1 MWLSPQ
7 VIVSGWVY
15 KTIVI
20 ESFFNMAL
28 HNKALI
34 NQCLQACWNPFTLSP
49 GRDPWAER
57 WFPSI
62 THHALRISS
71 QSPDPGLLLASPL
84 SRLQWFYYIT
94 VSQKDSVGPSEPEMS
109 FLPFIFFK
117 PLSKN
122 SKRGLKKKKKANNN
136 NQKLESSSLLTLL
149 PECNLRRC
157 TKNVKNE
164 QIGMSVS
171 VLQGWDG
178 LTRRWSLKCLGLTVL
193 LLTLRAM
200 VLVLILGCK
209 TAHWSTLGRK
219 SLFSDSTSTAE
230 APMAEASLWPVC
242 AISGL
247 GAFMSSSR
255 SSDWSRL
262 IWRILTTKDALCQAR
277 KCLSP
282 LFTRESENL

>member
-84 SRLQWFYYIT
+84 SCLQWFYYIT
-94 VSQKDSVGPSEPEMS
+94 VSQKDSVGPSEPEMY

-122 SKRGLKKKKKANNN
+122 SKRGLKKKKKP
-136 NQKLESSSLLTLL
+136 T
-149 PECNLRRC
+149 
-157 TKNVKNE
+157 TT
-164 QIGMSVS
+164 
-171 VLQGWDG
+171 
-178 LTRRWSLKCLGLTVL
+178 TRSWSLHPCLLYCLNV
-193 LLTLRAM
+193 
-200 VLVLILGCK
+200 
-209 TAHWSTLGRK
+209 
-219 SLFSDSTSTAE
+219 
-230 APMAEASLWPVC
+230 
-242 AISGL
+242 
-247 GAFMSSSR
+247 
-255 SSDWSRL
+255 
-262 IWRILTTKDALCQAR
+262 IWGDALKMSKMNRLEWVFQSFR
-277 KCLSP
+277 DETDSP
-282 LFTRESENL
+282 GGDL

>member
-1 MWLSPQ
+1 MFASLLKPIFSFSRKRSLSWTL
-7 VIVSGWVY
+7 VSICHTSCPESLVSEPWPWPFVGIAFV
-15 KTIVI
+15 TSIVI
-20 ESFFNMAL
+20 LL
-28 HNKALI
+28 HHCQSKGLSGSKWTSDVFPPLYL
-34 NQCLQACWNPFTLSP
+34 LQTFVQ
-49 GRDPWAER
+49 E
-57 WFPSI
+57 
-62 THHALRISS
+62 
-71 QSPDPGLLLASPL
+71 Q
-84 SRLQWFYYIT
+84 
-94 VSQKDSVGPSEPEMS
+94 QKGV
-109 FLPFIFFK
+109 
-117 PLSKN
+117 
-122 SKRGLKKKKKANNN
+122 KKKKKANNN
-136 NQKLESSSLLTLL
+136 NQKLESSSLFTLL

-219 SLFSDSTSTAE
+219 SFFSDPTSTAE

-247 GAFMSSSR
+247 GAFMSSSH
-255 SSDWSRL
+255 SSAWSRL
-262 IWRILTTKDALCQAR
+262 IWRTEFLTTKDVLCQAR